1 MNTINDKFSFARF
14 AAVLKCD
21 LVEHRWRYISVFFIM
36 FVALLGCQLMHIN
49 EIIEWSSLRG
59 TDSSLFM
66 HRLAENCT
74 AFFYVVLMFAL
85 ICAAAD
91 MSSVPFKTKGRAL
104 NYLVMPAS
112 KLEKFLSRAFIN
124 IVLVIVMAYVA
135 LFLADLVRM
144 LCVPFFEADGFYGF
158 TVHQIFVNLF
168 DPFKA
173 VFENGST
180 TNAVI
185 VNDEV
190 LTPVWSFG
198 MCFMAVV
205 CIVLSG
211 LWSHSVFLLGGCIW
225 RKGALLKTIA
235 SAMIISLL
243 VLWLLVNIA
252 PSIDVWA
259 ENRLAPWLEQRF
271 ETEEDLLRVGFP
283 IVAFLNLA
291 FVVFNW
297 WLAYRLFSRK
307 QMISRTHLF
316 GSKHPH
322 HLFNKAHS

>member
-1 MNTINDKFSFARF
+1 
-14 AAVLKCD
+14 VLKCD
-21 LVEHRWRYISVFFIM
+21 LIEHRWRYISVFFIM
-36 FVALLGCQLMHIN
+36 FVAFLGCQLMHIN
-49 EIIEWSSLRG
+49 EIIEWSYLR
-59 TDSSLFM
+59 SVPSNQFM
-66 HRLAENCT
+66 PRLAENCT
-74 AFFYVVLMFAL
+74 AFFYVVSLFAL

-91 MSSVPFKTKGRAL
+91 MSSVPFNTKGRAL
-104 NYLVMPAS
+104 NYLMMPAT
-112 KLEKFLSRAFIN
+112 KLEKFFSRAFIN

-180 TNAVI
+180 NALI
-185 VNDEV
+185 VNGEIV
-190 LTPVWSFG
+190 TPVWSFG

-225 RKGALLKTIA
+225 RKGALLKTIV

-316 GSKHPH
+316 GSNHPH
-322 HLFNKAHS
+322 LFFKKAHS

>member
-1 MNTINDKFSFARF
+1 MNNRFSFSRF

-21 LVEHRWRYISVFFIM
+21 LVGHRWRYISVFFIM

-211 LWSHSVFLLGGCIW
+211 LGSHSVFLLGGCIW

-252 PSIDVWA
+252 PSIDLWA

-271 ETEEDLLRVGFP
+271 ETEEDILRVGFP
-283 IVAFLNLA
+283 IVAFLNLV
-291 FVVFNW
+291 FTTFNW
-297 WLAYRLFSRK
+297 WLSFRLFSRK
-307 QMISRTHLF
+307 QAVAPQHRFGGKHLQQLFSSR
-316 GSKHPH
+316 K
-322 HLFNKAHS
+322 

>member
-1 MNTINDKFSFARF
+1 MNTINNKFSFSRF
-14 AAVLKCD
+14 TAVLKCD

-36 FVALLGCQLMHIN
+36 FVAFLGCQLMHIN
-49 EIIEWSSLRG
+49 EIIEWSYLR
-59 TDSSLFM
+59 SVPSNQFM
-66 HRLAENCT
+66 PRLAENCT
-74 AFFYVVLMFAL
+74 AFFYVVSLFAL

-91 MSSVPFKTKGRAL
+91 MSSVPFNTKGRAL
-104 NYLVMPAS
+104 NYLMMPAT

-180 TNAVI
+180 NALI
-185 VNDEV
+185 VNGEIV
-190 LTPVWSFG
+190 TPVWSFG

-211 LWSHSVFLLGGCIW
+211 LLSHSIFLLGGCIW
-225 RKGALLKTIA
+225 RKGALVKTVA
-235 SAMIISLL
+235 SALVISLL
-243 VLWLLVNIA
+243 FLWLLVNIA
-252 PSIDVWA
+252 PSIDLWA
-259 ENRLAPWLEQRF
+259 ENRLFPWLEQRF
-271 ETEEDLLRVGFP
+271 ETEEDILRVGFP
-283 IVAFLNLA
+283 IVAFLNLV
-291 FVVFNW
+291 FTTFNW
-297 WLAYRLFSRK
+297 WLSFRLFSRK
-307 QMISRTHLF
+307 QAVAPQHRFGGKHLQQLFSSR
-316 GSKHPH
+316 K
-322 HLFNKAHS
+322 

>member
-1 MNTINDKFSFARF
+1 MNNRFSISRF

-124 IVLVIVMAYVA
+124 VVLVIVMAYVA

-144 LCVPFFEADGFYGF
+144 LCVPFFEAGGFYGF

-252 PSIDVWA
+252 PSIDLWA

-271 ETEEDLLRVGFP
+271 ETEEDILRVGFP
-283 IVAFLNLA
+283 IVAFLNLV
-291 FVVFNW
+291 FTTFNW
-297 WLAYRLFSRK
+297 WLGFRLFSRK
-307 QMISRTHLF
+307 QAVAPQHRFGGKHLHQLFPSR
-316 GSKHPH
+316 K
-322 HLFNKAHS
+322 

>member
-1 MNTINDKFSFARF
+1 MNNRFSFSRF

-21 LVEHRWRYISVFFIM
+21 LVEHRWRYISAFFIM
-36 FVALLGCQLMHIN
+36 FVALSGFQLAQVN
-49 EIIEWSSLRG
+49 DYLRLSKIMEG
-59 TDSSLFM
+59 VDIYRNFTDTL
-66 HRLAENCT
+66 T
-74 AFFYVVLMFAL
+74 AFFCGVLILAL
-85 ICAAAD
+85 ICAATD

-104 NYLVMPAS
+104 NYLMMPAS

-124 IVLVIVMAYVA
+124 ILLVIVMAYVA
-135 LFLADLVRM
+135 LFFSDLVRM
-144 LCVPFFEADGFYGF
+144 LCIPFFKVDGFYGF

-173 VFENGST
+173 VFENGNT

-185 VNDEV
+185 VNGEV

-198 MCFMAVV
+198 MCCMAVA
-205 CIVLSG
+205 CIILSG

-307 QMISRTHLF
+307 QMIPRTHLF
-316 GSKHPH
+316 GSNHPH
-322 HLFNKAHS
+322 HFFKKAHS

>member
-1 MNTINDKFSFARF
+1 MNNRFSFSRF

-74 AFFYVVLMFAL
+74 AFFYVVLVFAL

-124 IVLVIVMAYVA
+124 TVLVIVMAYVA

-307 QMISRTHLF
+307 QMIPRTHLF
-316 GSKHPH
+316 GGNHPH
-322 HLFNKAHS
+322 HFFKKAHS

>member
-1 MNTINDKFSFARF
+1 MNNRFSFSRF

-74 AFFYVVLMFAL
+74 AFFYVVLILAL

-104 NYLVMPAS
+104 NYLMMPAS

-124 IVLVIVMAYVA
+124 ILLVIVMAYVA
-135 LFLADLVRM
+135 LFFSDLVRM
-144 LCVPFFEADGFYGF
+144 LCIPFFKVDGLNDFYGF

-173 VFENGST
+173 VFENGN
-180 TNAVI
+180 TNALI
-185 VNDEV
+185 VNGEV

-198 MCFMAVV
+198 MCCMAVA

-225 RKGALLKTIA
+225 RKGALIKTIA
-235 SAMIISLL
+235 SALVISLL
-243 VLWLLVNIA
+243 LLWLIVECA
-252 PSIDVWA
+252 PCIDVWA

-271 ETEEDLLRVGFP
+271 ETEEDMLRVGFP
-283 IVAFLNLA
+283 IVAFLNTVFIA
-291 FVVFNW
+291 FHW
-297 WLAYRLFSRK
+297 WLSYRFFSRK
-307 QMISRTHLF
+307 QVVAPQHRFLRIF
-316 GSKHPH
+316 K
-322 HLFNKAHS
+322 K

>member
-1 MNTINDKFSFARF
+1 MNNTFNLSRF
-14 AAVLKCD
+14 GMVLKCD
-21 LVEHRWRYISVFFIM
+21 LVEHRWRYISAFFIM

-85 ICAAAD
+85 ICATAD

-158 TVHQIFVNLF
+158 TVHKIFVNLF

-173 VFENGST
+173 VFENRSS
-180 TNAVI
+180 NALI

-307 QMISRTHLF
+307 QVVARTHLF
-316 GSKHPH
+316 GVKHPH
-322 HLFNKAHS
+322 HLLKKAHS

>member
-1 MNTINDKFSFARF
+1 MNTIYNKFSFARF

-21 LVEHRWRYISVFFIM
+21 LVEHRWRYISVLFIM
-36 FVALLGCQLMHIN
+36 FVAFLGCQLMHIN
-49 EIIEWSSLRG
+49 EIIEWNSLRG

-74 AFFYVVLMFAL
+74 AFFYVVLLFAL

-124 IVLVIVMAYVA
+124 IVLVLVMAYVA

-173 VFENGST
+173 VLENGST
-180 TNAVI
+180 NALI

-198 MCFMAVV
+198 MCFMAVA

-211 LWSHSVFLLGGCIW
+211 LLSHSVFLLGGCIW

-235 SAMIISLL
+235 SALLISLL
-243 VLWLLVNIA
+243 ALWLLVNIA

-283 IVAFLNLA
+283 IAAFLNLA

-307 QMISRTHLF
+307 QMTPRTHLF

-322 HLFNKAHS
+322 HLFKKAHS

>member
-1 MNTINDKFSFARF
+1 MNTINNKFSFSRF
-14 AAVLKCD
+14 TAVLKCD

-36 FVALLGCQLMHIN
+36 FVAFLGCQLMHIN
-49 EIIEWSSLRG
+49 EIIELSYLR
-59 TDSSLFM
+59 SVPSNQFM
-66 HRLAENCT
+66 PQLAENCT
-74 AFFYVVLMFAL
+74 AFFYVVSLFAL

-91 MSSVPFKTKGRAL
+91 MSSVPFNTKGRAL
-104 NYLVMPAS
+104 NYLMMPAT
-112 KLEKFLSRAFIN
+112 KLEKFLSRSFIN

-180 TNAVI
+180 NALI
-185 VNDEV
+185 VNGEIV
-190 LTPVWSFG
+190 TPVWSFG

-252 PSIDVWA
+252 PSIDLWA

-271 ETEEDLLRVGFP
+271 ETEEDILRVGFP
-283 IVAFLNLA
+283 IVAFLNLV
-291 FVVFNW
+291 FTTFNW
-297 WLAYRLFSRK
+297 WLSFRLFSRK
-307 QMISRTHLF
+307 QAVAPQHRFGGKHLQQLFSSR
-316 GSKHPH
+316 K
-322 HLFNKAHS
+322 

>member
-1 MNTINDKFSFARF
+1 MNNTFSFSRF
-14 AAVLKCD
+14 GRVLKRD
-21 LVEHRWRYISVFFIM
+21 LVENRKRYLTALFIFFIG
-36 FVALLGCQLMHIN
+36 LLGFQLAQVNDYLLHSSRIEGIDFFN
-49 EIIEWSSLRG
+49 NYIDTVTIFFCFVLALALCCSASEISIA
-59 TDSSLFM
+59 M
-66 HRLAENCT
+66 
-74 AFFYVVLMFAL
+74 
-85 ICAAAD
+85 
-91 MSSVPFKTKGRAL
+91 KTKEKAM
-104 NYLVMPAS
+104 NYLMMPATN
-112 KLEKFLSRAFIN
+112 LEKFLSRVSIAIVGVFI
-124 IVLVIVMAYVA
+124 MALVA
-135 LFLADLVRM
+135 LILSDVVRILFLPIFDSEHVAEYCR
-144 LCVPFFEADGFYGF
+144 F
-158 TVHQIFVNLF
+158 TFPQVISNLF

-322 HLFNKAHS
+322 HFFKKAHS

>member
-1 MNTINDKFSFARF
+1 MNNRFSFSRF

-21 LVEHRWRYISVFFIM
+21 LVEHRWRYISAFFIM
-36 FVALLGCQLMHIN
+36 FVALSGFQLAQVN
-49 EIIEWSSLRG
+49 DYLRLSKIMEG
-59 TDSSLFM
+59 VDIYRNFTDTL
-66 HRLAENCT
+66 T
-74 AFFYVVLMFAL
+74 AFFCGVLILAL

-124 IVLVIVMAYVA
+124 ILLVIVMAYVA
-135 LFLADLVRM
+135 LFFSDLVRM
-144 LCVPFFEADGFYGF
+144 LCIPFFKVDGLNDFYGF

-173 VFENGST
+173 VFENGN
-180 TNAVI
+180 TNTLI
-185 VNDEV
+185 VNGEV

-198 MCFMAVV
+198 MCCMAVA
-205 CIVLSG
+205 CIILSG

-225 RKGALLKTIA
+225 RKGALIKTIA
-235 SAMIISLL
+235 SALVISLL
-243 VLWLLVNIA
+243 LLWLIVECA
-252 PSIDVWA
+252 PCIDVWA

-271 ETEEDLLRVGFP
+271 ETEEDMLRVGFP
-283 IVAFLNLA
+283 IVAFLNT
-291 FVVFNW
+291 VFIAINW

-307 QMISRTHLF
+307 QMTPRTHLF

-322 HLFNKAHS
+322 HLFKKAHS

>member
-1 MNTINDKFSFARF
+1 MNNTFSFSRF
-14 AAVLKCD
+14 TAVLKCD

-85 ICAAAD
+85 ICAVAD

-112 KLEKFLSRAFIN
+112 KLEKFLSRALIN

-180 TNAVI
+180 NALI

-235 SAMIISLL
+235 SVMIISLL

-252 PSIDVWA
+252 PCIDVWA

-307 QMISRTHLF
+307 QMIPRAHLF
-316 GSKHPH
+316 GSLHPH
-322 HLFNKAHS
+322 HLFKKAHS

>member
-1 MNTINDKFSFARF
+1 MNTINNKFSFSRF
-14 AAVLKCD
+14 TAVLKCD

-36 FVALLGCQLMHIN
+36 FVAFLGCQLMHIN
-49 EIIEWSSLRG
+49 EIIEWSYLR
-59 TDSSLFM
+59 SVPSNQFM
-66 HRLAENCT
+66 PRLAVNCT
-74 AFFYVVLMFAL
+74 AFFYVVLIFAL
-85 ICAAAD
+85 TCAAAD

-104 NYLVMPAS
+104 NYLMMPAT
-112 KLEKFLSRAFIN
+112 KLEKFLSRSFIN

-180 TNAVI
+180 NALI
-185 VNDEV
+185 VNGEIV
-190 LTPVWSFG
+190 TPVWSFG

-243 VLWLLVNIA
+243 FLWLLVNIA
-252 PSIDVWA
+252 PSIDLWA
-259 ENRLAPWLEQRF
+259 ENRLSPWLEQRF
-271 ETEEDLLRVGFP
+271 ETEEDILRVGFP
-283 IVAFLNLA
+283 IVAFLNLV
-291 FVVFNW
+291 FTTFNW
-297 WLAYRLFSRK
+297 WLSYRLFSRK
-307 QMISRTHLF
+307 QAVAPQHRFGGKHLQQLFSSR
-316 GSKHPH
+316 K
-322 HLFNKAHS
+322 

>member
-1 MNTINDKFSFARF
+1 MNTINNKFSFSRF

-36 FVALLGCQLMHIN
+36 FLAFLGCQLMHIN
-49 EIIEWSSLRG
+49 EIIEWSYLR
-59 TDSSLFM
+59 SVPSNQFM
-66 HRLAENCT
+66 PRLAVNCT
-74 AFFYVVLMFAL
+74 AFFYVVLIFAL
-85 ICAAAD
+85 TCAAAD
-91 MSSVPFKTKGRAL
+91 MSSVPFNTKGRAL
-104 NYLVMPAS
+104 NYLMMPAT
-112 KLEKFLSRAFIN
+112 KLEKFLSRSFIN

-180 TNAVI
+180 NALI
-185 VNDEV
+185 VNGEIV
-190 LTPVWSFG
+190 TPVWSFG

-243 VLWLLVNIA
+243 FLWLLVNIA
-252 PSIDVWA
+252 PSIDLWA
-259 ENRLAPWLEQRF
+259 ENRLSPWLEQRF
-271 ETEEDLLRVGFP
+271 ETEEDILRVGFP
-283 IVAFLNLA
+283 IVAFLNLV
-291 FVVFNW
+291 FTTFNW
-297 WLAYRLFSRK
+297 WLSYRLFSRK
-307 QMISRTHLF
+307 QAVAPQHRFGGKHLQQLFSSR
-316 GSKHPH
+316 K
-322 HLFNKAHS
+322 

>member
-1 MNTINDKFSFARF
+1 MNTIKNKFSFSRF

-36 FVALLGCQLMHIN
+36 FVAFLGCQLMHIN
-49 EIIEWSSLRG
+49 EIIEWSYLRHVPS
-59 TDSSLFM
+59 TQFM
-66 HRLAENCT
+66 PRLAENCT
-74 AFFYVVLMFAL
+74 AFFYVVLILAL
-85 ICAAAD
+85 TCAAAD
-91 MSSVPFKTKGRAL
+91 MSGVPFNTKGRAL
-104 NYLVMPAS
+104 NYLMMPAT
-112 KLEKFLSRAFIN
+112 KLEKFLSRTFIN

-144 LCVPFFEADGFYGF
+144 LCVPFFKVGGFYGF
-158 TVHQIFVNLF
+158 TVHQIFINWL
-168 DPFKA
+168 DPFKE

-211 LWSHSVFLLGGCIW
+211 LLSHSIFLLGGCIW
-225 RKGALLKTIA
+225 RKGALVKTVA
-235 SAMIISLL
+235 SALVISLL
-243 VLWLLVNIA
+243 FLWLLVNIA
-252 PSIDVWA
+252 PSIDLWA

-271 ETEEDLLRVGFP
+271 ETEEDILRVGFP
-283 IVAFLNLA
+283 IVAFLNLV
-291 FVVFNW
+291 FTTFNW
-297 WLAYRLFSRK
+297 WLSFRLFSRK
-307 QMISRTHLF
+307 QAVAPQHRFGGKHLQQLFSSR
-316 GSKHPH
+316 K
-322 HLFNKAHS
+322 

>member
-1 MNTINDKFSFARF
+1 M
-14 AAVLKCD
+14 
-21 LVEHRWRYISVFFIM
+21 
-36 FVALLGCQLMHIN
+36 
-49 EIIEWSSLRG
+49 
-59 TDSSLFM
+59 
-66 HRLAENCT
+66 
-74 AFFYVVLMFAL
+74 
-85 ICAAAD
+85 
-91 MSSVPFKTKGRAL
+91 
-104 NYLVMPAS
+104 
-112 KLEKFLSRAFIN
+112 
-124 IVLVIVMAYVA
+124 
-135 LFLADLVRM
+135 LFLPIFDSEHVAEYCR
-144 LCVPFFEADGFYGF
+144 F
-158 TVHQIFVNLF
+158 TFPQVISNLG

-259 ENRLAPWLEQRF
+259 ENRLLPWLEQRF
-271 ETEEDLLRVGFP
+271 ETEEDILRVGFP
-283 IVAFLNLA
+283 IVAFWNLV
-291 FVVFNW
+291 FTTFNW
-297 WLAYRLFSRK
+297 WLSYRLFSRK
-307 QMISRTHLF
+307 QMIPRTHLF

>member
-1 MNTINDKFSFARF
+1 MNTINNRFSFSRF

-21 LVEHRWRYISVFFIM
+21 LVEHRWRYISAFFIM
-36 FVALLGCQLMHIN
+36 FVALLCCQLMHIN
-49 EIIEWSSLRG
+49 EIIEWSNLRSMP
-59 TDSSLFM
+59 SSMFM
-66 HRLAENCT
+66 SRLAENCT

-104 NYLVMPAS
+104 NYLMMPAS

-124 IVLVIVMAYVA
+124 IILVIVMAYVA

-144 LCVPFFEADGFYGF
+144 LCVPFFKVDGFYGF

-173 VFENGST
+173 VFENGN
-180 TNAVI
+180 TNALI

-198 MCFMAVV
+198 MCCMAVA
-205 CIVLSG
+205 CIILSG

-225 RKGALLKTIA
+225 RKGALIKTVA
-235 SAMIISLL
+235 SSLVISLL
-243 VLWLLVNIA
+243 LLWLIVECA
-252 PSIDVWA
+252 PCIEFWA

-271 ETEEDLLRVGFP
+271 ETEEDMLRVGFP

-307 QMISRTHLF
+307 QAVAPQHRFGGKHLHQLLSSR
-316 GSKHPH
+316 K
-322 HLFNKAHS
+322 

>member
-91 MSSVPFKTKGRAL
+91 MSSVPFKTKGRTL

-124 IVLVIVMAYVA
+124 TVLVIVMAYVA

>member
-1 MNTINDKFSFARF
+1 MNNTFSFSRF
-14 AAVLKCD
+14 TAVLKCD

-49 EIIEWSSLRG
+49 EIIEWSSLRD

-104 NYLVMPAS
+104 NYLMMPAT
-112 KLEKFLSRAFIN
+112 KLEKFLSRSFIN

-180 TNAVI
+180 NALI
-185 VNDEV
+185 VNGEIV
-190 LTPVWSFG
+190 TPVWSFG

-252 PSIDVWA
+252 PSIDLWA
-259 ENRLAPWLEQRF
+259 ENRLVPWLEQRF
-271 ETEEDLLRVGFP
+271 ETEEDILRVGFP
-283 IVAFLNLA
+283 IVAFLNLV
-291 FVVFNW
+291 FTTFNW
-297 WLAYRLFSRK
+297 WLGYRLFSRK
-307 QMISRTHLF
+307 QVVAPQHLRGGKHLHQLFPSR
-316 GSKHPH
+316 K
-322 HLFNKAHS
+322 

>member
-1 MNTINDKFSFARF
+1 
-14 AAVLKCD
+14 
-21 LVEHRWRYISVFFIM
+21 
-36 FVALLGCQLMHIN
+36 
-49 EIIEWSSLRG
+49 
-59 TDSSLFM
+59 M

-158 TVHQIFVNLF
+158 TVHQIFVNSF

-307 QMISRTHLF
+307 QMIPRTHLF

-322 HLFNKAHS
+322 LFIKKAHS

>member
-1 MNTINDKFSFARF
+1 MNNRFSFSRF

-124 IVLVIVMAYVA
+124 TVLVIVMAYVA

-271 ETEEDLLRVGFP
+271 ETEEDILRVGFP
-283 IVAFLNLA
+283 IVAFLNLV
-291 FVVFNW
+291 FTTFNW
-297 WLAYRLFSRK
+297 WLSYRLFSRK
-307 QMISRTHLF
+307 QAVAPQHRFGGKHLHQLFPSR
-316 GSKHPH
+316 K
-322 HLFNKAHS
+322 

>member
-1 MNTINDKFSFARF
+1 MNNRFSFSRF

-21 LVEHRWRYISVFFIM
+21 LVEHRWRYISAFFIM
-36 FVALLGCQLMHIN
+36 FVALLGCQLMYIN

-91 MSSVPFKTKGRAL
+91 MSSVSFKTKGRAL

-112 KLEKFLSRAFIN
+112 KWEKFLSRAFIN

-307 QMISRTHLF
+307 QMIPRTHLF

>member
-1 MNTINDKFSFARF
+1 MNTINNKFSFARF
-14 AAVLKCD
+14 GAVLKCD
-21 LVEHRWRYISVFFIM
+21 LMEHRWRYISVFFIM
-36 FVALLGCQLMHIN
+36 FVAFLGCQLMHIN
-49 EIIEWSSLRG
+49 EIIEWSYLR
-59 TDSSLFM
+59 SVPSNQFM
-66 HRLAENCT
+66 PRLAENCT
-74 AFFYVVLMFAL
+74 AFFYVVSLFAL
-85 ICAAAD
+85 TCAAAD
-91 MSSVPFKTKGRAL
+91 MSSVPFNTKGRAL
-104 NYLVMPAS
+104 NYLMMPAT

-211 LWSHSVFLLGGCIW
+211 LLSHSIFLLGGCIW
-225 RKGALLKTIA
+225 RKGALVKTVA
-235 SAMIISLL
+235 SALVISLL
-243 VLWLLVNIA
+243 FLWLLVNIT
-252 PSIDVWA
+252 PSIDLWA
-259 ENRLAPWLEQRF
+259 EKRLAPWLEQRF
-271 ETEEDLLRVGFP
+271 ETEEDILRVGFP
-283 IVAFLNLA
+283 IVAFLNLV
-291 FVVFNW
+291 FTTFNW
-297 WLAYRLFSRK
+297 WLSFRLFSRK
-307 QMISRTHLF
+307 QAVAPQHRFGGKHLQQLFSSR
-316 GSKHPH
+316 K
-322 HLFNKAHS
+322 

>member
-1 MNTINDKFSFARF
+1 MNNRFSFSRF

-74 AFFYVVLMFAL
+74 AFFYMVLMFAL

-180 TNAVI
+180 NALI

-307 QMISRTHLF
+307 QMIPRTHLF

-322 HLFNKAHS
+322 LFFKKAHS

>member
-1 MNTINDKFSFARF
+1 MSNTFSFSRF
-14 AAVLKCD
+14 GKVLKRD
-21 LVEHRWRYISVFFIM
+21 LVENRKRYLTALFIFF
-36 FVALLGCQLMHIN
+36 VVLLGFQLAQVNDYLLHSSR
-49 EIIEWSSLRG
+49 IEG
-59 TDSSLFM
+59 IDFFNNYIDTV
-66 HRLAENCT
+66 T
-74 AFFYVVLMFAL
+74 IFFYFVLAL
-85 ICAAAD
+85 ALCCSASEISIA
-91 MSSVPFKTKGRAL
+91 MKTKEKAM
-104 NYLVMPAS
+104 NYLMMPATN
-112 KLEKFLSRAFIN
+112 LEKFLSRVSIAIVGVFI
-124 IVLVIVMAYVA
+124 MALVA
-135 LFLADLVRM
+135 LILSDVVRILFLPIFDSEHVAEYCR
-144 LCVPFFEADGFYGF
+144 F
-158 TVHQIFVNLF
+158 TFPQVISNLG

-307 QMISRTHLF
+307 QMIPRTHLF

-322 HLFNKAHS
+322 LFFKRAHS